1 MRRTANVMLAAAAV
15 LFCASLGLAQAADK
29 PAFDPAD
36 GLVGYWDF
44 GSSDGKSVRDLS
56 PVGNDGE
63 ITAGKIVPE
72 KNGNSLA
79 FDGMDTMVT
88 IPERTPFGFTDQFT
102 AAIWVRP
109 AVFSRHTLL
118 FGRPDVNQRWTTP
131 LFGMVAQPGHCV
143 SFGVRTSKV
152 GKTFLN
158 LKGELPANVWVHLAI
173 TYDGQNLVAFVDG
186 NQTRTQ
192 AVTGVIKQ
200 NERPLFLG
208 DAPGREAIPFAGRI
222 GELRLWKRALS
233 PAQVLALFAATE
245 SRYDRQAPPA
255 HSYHDGTVDVAAGS
269 DWQVR
274 PTRTLD
280 KLAGYQ
286 PAVEPVHLDPYGG
299 WLDRPQEP
307 ATGFFYAKQIAGRW
321 WLIDPDGY
329 RFIHVAMNH
338 VMPEYKVAWDA
349 LKAQYGTNEQW
360 AEATAKTF
368 VENGFNGS
376 SSGHA
381 TLRTVSRPFSYTLG
395 TGFVSSFAR
404 SKKMT
409 YATAGHTGFAN
420 DCIPVFHPEFEAFCE
435 EYAKR
440 LDATKDD
447 PRLLGIFSDNEL
459 QCPIDLLDRH
469 LALDVANPDL
479 KPGYDAAVAWLTARR
494 GTADLEGVT
503 RRDRLA
509 FIAYVFERYYQVVG
523 RAIRRHDPNHLYIGS
538 RINLGTQ
545 FDNPLFMEMVAK
557 YVDVISVNYYGV
569 WGPDLDQMARWYQTS
584 GKPVIISEW
593 YAKAEDTGLANVKGA
608 GWLVHTQQDRADFYQ
623 HFTLG
628 LLESGTCVGWHWF
641 KYHDD
646 PTESKNLDSAGGVNK
661 GMFTQELQPHE
672 TLLNAA
678 RAVNQ
683 QAYPLTEFFDARN
696 KGN

>member
-1 MRRTANVMLAAAAV
+1 MRLGIPHLIV
-15 LFCASLGLAQAADK
+15 LLVISLGLAQAGDETVPVAE
-29 PAFDPAD
+29 
-36 GLVGYWDF
+36 GLVGHWDF
-44 GSSDGKSVRDLS
+44 GSSDGKTVRDLS

-63 ITAGKIVPE
+63 ITAGRIVPE
-72 KNGNSLA
+72 RNGNSLA

-102 AAIWVRP
+102 AAVWVRP
-109 AVFSRHTLL
+109 AVLNRYTLL
-118 FGRPDVNQRWTTP
+118 FGRPDANLSWTTP
-131 LFGMVAQPGHCV
+131 LFGMVAQPGRSV
-143 SFGVRTSKV
+143 SFGTRNTTGK
-152 GKTFLN
+152 KTFIALSD
-158 LKGELPANVWVHLAI
+158 GLPLDVWIHLAV
-173 TYDGQNLVAFVDG
+173 TYDGQNLTAFVDG
-186 NQTRTQ
+186 NQTGTQ
-192 AVTGVIKQ
+192 PHSGVIKG

-208 DAPGREAIPFAGRI
+208 DAPGRNALPFEGRI

-233 PAQVLALFAATE
+233 PAQVQAFFAATE
-245 SRYDRQAPPA
+245 DRYDRQVPPVRPQR
-255 HSYHDGTVDVAAGS
+255 DGTVDVAAGS

-274 PTRTLD
+274 PTRVLA
-280 KLAGYQ
+280 KLAGYLP
-286 PAVEPVHLDPYGG
+286 PADPVHLDPYGG
-299 WLDRPQEP
+299 WMDRPQET
-307 ATGFFYAKQIAGRW
+307 ATGFFYAKQIEGRW

-349 LKAQYGTNEQW
+349 LKAQYGTTEQW
-360 AEATAKTF
+360 AEETSRIF
-368 VENGFNGS
+368 VENGFNGT
-376 SSGHA
+376 SSGNSA
-381 TLRTVSRPFSYTLG
+381 LRRVSRPFSYTLG

-440 LDATKDD
+440 LEATKDD

-459 QCPIDLLDRH
+459 QCPVDLLDRH
-469 LALDVANPDL
+469 LALDVTNPDL
-479 KPGYDAAVAWLTARR
+479 KPGHDAAVAWLTARR
-494 GTADLEGVT
+494 GNADLAGVG

-509 FIAYVFERYYQVVG
+509 FIAYVFERYYQVVSQ
-523 RAIRRHDPNHLYIGS
+523 AIRRHDPNHLYIGS
-538 RINLGTQ
+538 RINLSSQ
-545 FDNPLFMEMVAK
+545 FDNPLFMQMVAK

-569 WGPDLDQMARWYQTS
+569 WGPDLDQMARWYATS

-593 YAKAEDTGLANVKGA
+593 YAKAEDTGLANAKGA

-646 PTESKNLDSAGGVNK
+646 PAESTHLDSAGGVNK
-661 GMFTQELQPHE
+661 GMFTQELKPHE

-683 QAYPLTEFFDARN
+683 QAYPLAEFFDAR
-696 KGN
+696 KAGDPQPVR